1 MGRSGNKGR
10 KTSKT
15 SSFASQN
22 KRSDSDS
29 EDGHSEISHAT
40 MDSIGSHPSQDT
52 SPSMTRGGSQQS
64 LRDEPFS
71 FGEECTDSTFLK
83 AFEDLGEKRASVRET
98 ALNQIIKGLSNKYRH
113 DLLDGKM
120 SSWIDPVK
128 RCARRDGPE
137 GILANR
143 VLSLLW
149 ISGGSQPAFYD
160 DVIKILQDGIR
171 DGSSEIKPSSIIAL
185 AIISLIEDM
194 GDSATW
200 ELLDYFEDVIS
211 AHDEEEIVIH
221 AAVEAYGLLYPSA
234 STRQGQEGYNRIL
247 DAHVELLESDDV
259 DVRIAAGEN
268 IAIVIEDRM
277 ATAEEDE
284 APKTEPYYESKNELL
299 QQLRFLS
306 QDSQRHRAKKERS
319 VQKSAFRDILN
330 TVESNTTPL
339 VKLKIKQETLEC
351 NSWIKIRR
359 LNALRDAIGEGF
371 SVHLSENQTVQQI
384 LHLSFDGPTM
394 GKVTSTD
401 RRLFQSI
408 IGKARTKALK
418 EMRGSRTSLKIGNN
432 D

>member
-1 MGRSGNKGR
+1 
-10 KTSKT
+10 
-15 SSFASQN
+15 
-22 KRSDSDS
+22 
-29 EDGHSEISHAT
+29 
-40 MDSIGSHPSQDT
+40 
-52 SPSMTRGGSQQS
+52 
-64 LRDEPFS
+64 
-71 FGEECTDSTFLK
+71 
-83 AFEDLGEKRASVRET
+83 
-98 ALNQIIKGLSNKYRH
+98 
-113 DLLDGKM
+113 M